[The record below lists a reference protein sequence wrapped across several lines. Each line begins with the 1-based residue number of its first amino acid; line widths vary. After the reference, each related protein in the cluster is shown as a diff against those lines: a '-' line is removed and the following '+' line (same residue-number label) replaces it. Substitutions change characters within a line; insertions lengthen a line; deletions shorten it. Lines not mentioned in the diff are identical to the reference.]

1 MSKGQGRVKARRP
14 RGLRPAPLDEKCAF
28 SQDFIKTITPNCNV
42 RLIEVTPQIMH
53 ELAGSRPWMHLTQI
67 LNKLDDE
74 VLIDAFPLADD
85 LRLVESIP
93 TFSEG
98 FTNPGYVGRT
108 RAVG

>member
-42 RLIEVTPQIMH
+42 CLIEVILQIMH
-53 ELAGSRPWMHLTQI
+53 ELAGACPWVHLTQI

-74 VLIDAFPLADD
+74 VGIDAFPLADD
-85 LRLVESIP
+85 LRLIESIP
-93 TFSEG
+93 TFSQG
-98 FTNPGYVGRT
+98 FANPRYVERT